1 MDAASSR
8 RVLTFLVIREVS
20 RLKSGAG
27 LFLAS
32 ITFYSPKRQKLL
44 PIGKRLLEFVKVTHA
59 ADKRRVRTG

>member
-1 MDAASSR
+1 
-8 RVLTFLVIREVS
+8 
-20 RLKSGAG
+20 LKSGAG